1 MPGSQSVAAAL
12 RLWAP
17 SHQTRFP
24 FTGEC
29 FIRVTFNA
37 QMCLCL
43 QNVIYLSGSKY
54 RLYIHTRA
62 RTVTYVRTPDFCVV
76 CVDILHE
83 NEDFTVTMT
92 TVSVGSFP

>member
-1 MPGSQSVAAAL
+1 M
-12 RLWAP
+12 
-17 SHQTRFP
+17 
-24 FTGEC
+24 
-29 FIRVTFNA
+29 
-37 QMCLCL
+37 
-43 QNVIYLSGSKY
+43 Y

-62 RTVTYVRTPDFCVV
+62 RTVTYVRTPVRTPDFCVV